1 MIGELNHT
9 EVEEVLQSQLIGR
22 IGCHADGITYIVP
35 VSYAYN
41 ESYVYIH
48 SLEGRKVDIMRK
60 NPEVCFEV
68 DVLNNM
74 ANWKSV
80 IAWGTF
86 EELKGSEEREK
97 GLKIL
102 LNRSLPIISS
112 EMTHLGSDWPFS
124 YNHANEIGGVF
135 YRIKLREKTGKFET
149 NYASTSFNV

>member
-9 EVEEVLQSQLIGR
+9 EVEEVLKNQLIGR
-22 IGCHADGITYIVP
+22 IGCHAEGITYIVP

-41 ESYVYIH
+41 EPYVYIH

-68 DVLNNM
+68 DVMNNM

-86 EELKGSEEREK
+86 EELKGGEEREK

-102 LNRSLPIISS
+102 LDRSLPILSS

-124 YNHANEIGGVF
+124 YHKADEIGGVF
-135 YRIKLREKTGKFET
+135 YRIKLKEKTGKFET